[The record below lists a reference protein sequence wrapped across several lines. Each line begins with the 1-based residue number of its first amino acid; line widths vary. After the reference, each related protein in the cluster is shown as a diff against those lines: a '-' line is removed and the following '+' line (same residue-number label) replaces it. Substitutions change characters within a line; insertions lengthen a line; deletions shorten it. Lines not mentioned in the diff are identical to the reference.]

1 VKVADVLRASATID
15 KIRFPDRHHFRHR
28 NFVLLQHSANAP
40 YAPTDS
46 MQDAWRKLLNILES

>member
-1 VKVADVLRASATID
+1 MYCSASATLS
-15 KIRFPDRHHFRHR
+15 IRSASRI
-28 NFVLLQHSANAP
+28 VTISAIAILLLLQHSANAP